1 MSENTDSSDVCK
13 GIGLLCNLATV
24 PLVGT
29 SSVNLIGRAA
39 MKCKYATIVNNTSEV
54 PFLLSCSFVQT
65 RSKTSFSSHVLLLV
79 ISLALFSF
87 GSHASA
93 PEALDEDESEDDAQV
108 IEVDVEATPIEIEP
122 GTTTYTEEAI
132 SGAPLG
138 EGNLSDLLRLNPAV
152 EFSRS
157 SELSAGNASLRP
169 DEVSI
174 HGNVFYQNL
183 FLLDGTDTTN
193 DLNPAA
199 SEDIWST
206 PSLVAPHGGSSP
218 QGYYI
223 DVELLEEVKVF
234 DSNIPVEYGGFT
246 GGVVASE
253 LKSYKGVDMF
263 SFKYELKR
271 DDWEKF
277 HVTEDDISV
286 ADKYRAVY
294 TPDYEK
300 ANYRLSMQY
309 GITDEIGLTLSF
321 NRRTSVFGQ
330 EFEDDADIIRLIDY
344 EDSINNLVGKVNTT
358 IADYEVEVSFRY
370 SNRSHDGLT
379 STTYTGMFVQEHQGL
394 GTTLDASTEFEK
406 GSLNVKF
413 SIDQL
418 SDSLESETSFFTYH
432 EYLESSGMSRFEG
445 AFGSSN
451 QQQTRWSLKPRW
463 EFNDFTNGFG
473 TQSITVGGE
482 LRGTSSFYERPE
494 DIVFEQYFCVRDNG
508 RLGCRDQDGDG
519 VSSAGDEFLQRRSFW
534 FEGKVDVTY
543 QELSLYVEDIITL
556 QDTGFLESAQITLG
570 LRTDWESFLD
580 NFNVSP
586 RISLRYPTTVGSF
599 SVGTSRYFG
608 RSFFRYELNDAIY
621 GWRESY
627 ANLTRPRERDNEE
640 IPCSVTDFVNCTHL
654 TYDDRTGASDLD
666 TPYSDE
672 YSIGWSRTEGNL
684 LHATVSYVNRG
695 NKDGVSRRR
704 GEDGLYYYT
713 NLGESASQSV
723 TATITNAETIVFG
736 QTNTHFTFTLGY
748 RESTSNRQDDAGY
761 DEQLEEDLVY
771 YEGGLVSVDQLPPWD
786 YNIPFTIGFFTTT
799 EVPVW
804 NVSWTNHF
812 NHKRG
817 GTVARDS
824 REDYTDS
831 ATGLTYDIYR
841 DFNFDSLLTVN
852 SKLTWTGKL
861 TQRWSMFA
869 TLEIN
874 NLFDQ
879 IVDQSTVSTRR
890 RFSQG
895 RRFWIEL
902 GTQFQ

>member
-1 MSENTDSSDVCK
+1 MKRNKAPSDEETPLITGILPKFLSQSVC
-13 GIGLLCNLATV
+13 GFPNCLRTVCVAFFSLSIANASHLLAQQ
-24 PLVGT
+24 T
-29 SSVNLIGRAA
+29 S
-39 MKCKYATIVNNTSEV
+39 
-54 PFLLSCSFVQT
+54 
-65 RSKTSFSSHVLLLV
+65 
-79 ISLALFSF
+79 
-87 GSHASA
+87 
-93 PEALDEDESEDDAQV
+93 DDDDKDDDTNV
-108 IEVDVEATPIEIEP
+108 VEIEVEATPIEIEP

-132 SGAPLG
+132 GEAPLG

-157 SELSAGNASLRP
+157 SDLSAGTASLRP

-199 SEDIWST
+199 AEDLWST

-223 DVELLEEVKVF
+223 DVELLEQVKVF

-246 GGVVASE
+246 GGVVAAE
-253 LKSYKGVDMF
+253 LKSYGGIDKF
-263 SFKYELKR
+263 SFTYGLQR

-300 ANYRLSMQY
+300 ANYGLSMQY
-309 GITDEIGLTLSF
+309 GVTEDIGLTLSF
-321 NRRTSVFGQ
+321 NRRTSVFAQ
-330 EFEDDADIIRLIDY
+330 EFEDDADIIRMIEY
-344 EDSINNLVGKVNTT
+344 EDSINNLVGKVDTKFGEYDL
-358 IADYEVEVSFRY
+358 AVSFRY

-379 STTYTGMFVQEHQGL
+379 STTYTGMFVQEHQGM
-394 GTTLDASTEFEK
+394 GTTVDLGREMDK

-418 SDSLESETSFFTYH
+418 SDILDSETSFFTYH

-451 QQQTRWSLKPRW
+451 QQQTRWSIKPKW
-463 EFNDFTNGFG
+463 EFNEFTHDFG
-473 TQSITVGGE
+473 TQSITLGAD
-482 LRGTSSFYERPE
+482 LRGTSSFYERP
-494 DIVFEQYFCVRDNG
+494 DDVIFEQFFCVRDNG
-508 RLGCRDQDGDG
+508 RMGCRDQDGDG

-534 FEGKVDVTY
+534 YAGKVDVTY
-543 QELSLYVEDIITL
+543 QELSMYIQDVITL
-556 QDTGFLESAQITLG
+556 EDFGFLDTAEITLG
-570 LRTDWESFLD
+570 LRSDWESFLD

-586 RISLRYPTTVGSF
+586 RASVSYPTSYGSF
-599 SVGTSRYFG
+599 AVGLSRYYG

-627 ANLTRPRERDNEE
+627 ANLTRPRGRAGEQ
-640 IPCSVTDFVNCTHL
+640 IPCSVTDFVNCTFF
-654 TYDDRTGASDLD
+654 TYDNRTGTSDLS

-672 YSIGWSRTEGNL
+672 WTIGWSRTEGRL
-684 LHATVSYVNRG
+684 LHATVSYVSRN

-704 GEDGLYYYT
+704 DEDGLYYYT
-713 NLGESASQSV
+713 NLGRSASQGITS
-723 TATITNAETIVFG
+723 TITNAETISFG
-736 QTNTHFTFTLGY
+736 QTNTHISISLGY
-748 RESTSNRQDDAGY
+748 SESTSNRQDDGGY
-761 DEQLEEDLVY
+761 DDQLDEELIY
-771 YEGGLVSVDQLPPWD
+771 YEGGLVSVDELPPWD
-786 YNIPFTIGFFTTT
+786 YNIPFTFGFFTTT

-804 NVSWTNHF
+804 NINWTNYF
-812 NHKRG
+812 NHRRG

-824 REDYTDS
+824 REDYTDPNS
-831 ATGLTYDIYR
+831 GLTYDIYR
-841 DFNFDSLLTVN
+841 DFDFDSLLTVN
-852 SKLTWTGKL
+852 SKITWTGKL

-869 TLEIN
+869 RLEVN

-879 IVDQSTVSTRR
+879 IVDQSTVNTRR
-890 RFSQG
+890 RFTQG

-902 GTQFQ
+902 GTSFQ

>member
-1 MSENTDSSDVCK
+1 MKPCNSVRVDKSTENPVSQSK
-13 GIGLLCNLATV
+13 L
-24 PLVGT
+24 
-29 SSVNLIGRAA
+29 SRFF
-39 MKCKYATIVNNTSEV
+39 TSETSARKRSLLGTILF
-54 PFLLSCSFVQT
+54 FLLLAFGLPALAQQA
-65 RSKTSFSSHVLLLV
+65 SS
-79 ISLALFSF
+79 
-87 GSHASA
+87 GE
-93 PEALDEDESEDDAQV
+93 EAEDDAEV
-108 IEVDVEATPIEIEP
+108 IEIEIEASPIEIEP

-132 SGAPLG
+132 GEAPLG
-138 EGNLSDLLRLNPAV
+138 EGNLSDLLRLNPNV
-152 EFSRS
+152 NFSRS
-157 SELSAGNASLRP
+157 SDLSAGNASLRP

-223 DVELLEEVKVF
+223 DVELLEEVQVF

-253 LKSYKGVDMF
+253 LKSYKGEDMF
-263 SFKYELKR
+263 SFTYQLQR

-300 ANYRLSMQY
+300 ANYRLSVQY
-309 GITDEIGLTLSF
+309 GITEDLGLTLSF

-358 IADYEVEVSFRY
+358 IGEYDLEVSFRY

-379 STTYTGMFVQEHQGL
+379 STTYTGMFVQEHQGI
-394 GTTLDASTEFEK
+394 GTTVDVSTVKEK
-406 GSLNVKF
+406 GSLNLKF

-451 QQQTRWSLKPRW
+451 QEQTRWSVKPKW
-463 EFNDFTNGFG
+463 EFNDFTHDFG
-473 TQSITVGGE
+473 TQSITMGGE
-482 LRGTSSFYERPE
+482 LRGTSSFYERP
-494 DIVFEQYFCVRDNG
+494 DDVIFEQFFCVRDNG

-534 FEGKVDVTY
+534 YSGKVDVSY
-543 QELSLYVEDIITL
+543 QELSLYVQDVVTL
-556 QDTGFLESAQITLG
+556 LNTGFLQSAAITLG
-570 LRTDWESFLD
+570 LRADWESYLD
-580 NFNVSP
+580 NFNISP
-586 RISLRYPTTVGSF
+586 RISLSYPTSYGSF
-599 SVGTSRYFG
+599 SAGTSRYYG
-608 RSFFRYELNDAIY
+608 RSFFRYELNDEIY

-627 ANLTRPRERDNEE
+627 ANLTRPRGRAGEE
-640 IPCSVTDFVNCTHL
+640 VPCSVSDFVNCTHL
-654 TYDDRTGASDLD
+654 TYDDRTGASDLS

-672 YSIGWSRTEGNL
+672 YSLGWSRSEGKL
-684 LHATVSYVNRG
+684 VHATVSFVSRN

-704 GEDGLYYYT
+704 NDDGLYYYT
-713 NLGESASQSV
+713 NLGESASQSIS
-723 TATITNAETIVFG
+723 TTITNAESISFG
-736 QTNTHFTFTLGY
+736 QTNTHFTFSLGY
-748 RESTSNRQDDAGY
+748 RDSTSNRQDDAGY

-771 YEGGLVSVDQLPPWD
+771 YEGGLVSFDELPPWD
-786 YNIPFTIGFFTTT
+786 YNIPFTIGFYTTT
-799 EVPVW
+799 EIPVW
-804 NVSWTNHF
+804 SISWTNYF
-812 NHKRG
+812 NHRRG

-824 REDYTDS
+824 REDYTDAS
-831 ATGLTYDIYR
+831 TGLTYDIYQ
-841 DFNFDSLLTVN
+841 DYDFDSLLTIN
-852 SKLTWTGKL
+852 SKISWTGKL

-869 TLEIN
+869 TLEVN

-902 GTQFQ
+902 GTRFQ